1 MIRRGRFITLE
12 GGEGVGKT
20 TNLDSIRAFLEGVG
34 IEVVTTREPG
44 GVPIGERLRE
54 LIITEKSLLPE
65 AELLLL
71 FAGRVHHIH
80 ERILPALAQ
89 GKWVLSDRF
98 VDASFAYQGG
108 GRGMPWQRIEYLEE
122 WLLKGCKPDLTL
134 LLDAPVEVGLER
146 ARARGEVNRFEEEDL
161 AFMQRVR
168 GTYLSLGQR
177 YPDRIKRIDVT
188 QSLPRVQREIVHYL
202 QPLVDAW
209 RE

>member
-1 MIRRGRFITLE
+1 MKRRGRFITLE

-20 TNLDSIRAFLEGVG
+20 TNLDSIRSFLEGVG

-54 LIITEKSLLPE
+54 LIVTEKSLLPE

-71 FAGRVHHIH
+71 FAGRVHHVH
-80 ERILPALAQ
+80 ELILPALAQ
-89 GKWVLSDRF
+89 GKWVVSDRF

-122 WLLKGCKPDLTL
+122 WLLKECKPDLTL

-146 ARARGEVNRFEEEDL
+146 ARARGEVNRFEDEAL

-168 GTYLSLGQR
+168 RTYLSLGQR

-188 QSLPRVQREIVHYL
+188 QSLPRVQREIMHYL